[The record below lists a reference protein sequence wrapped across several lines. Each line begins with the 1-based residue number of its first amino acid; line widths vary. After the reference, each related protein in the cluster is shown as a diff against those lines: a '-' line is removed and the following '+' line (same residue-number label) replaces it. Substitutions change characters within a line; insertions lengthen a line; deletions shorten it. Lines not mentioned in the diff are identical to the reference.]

1 MRYGMAVVAGL
12 SMIPTLAPGE
22 RLLVRYDGPIV
33 LGDLVVFKNAGQIDV
48 KRIERIEVD
57 GIFVLGDNDLVSTD
71 SRNYGLIAHEEVLG
85 TIVMRIWPKPGRII
99 SG

>member
-12 SMIPTLAPGE
+12 SMVPTLAPGE

-33 LGDLVVFKNAGQIDV
+33 LGDLVVFKHAGQIDV
-48 KRIERIEVD
+48 KRIERIEAD
-57 GIFVLGDNDLVSTD
+57 GIFVLGDNDLVSTY
-71 SRNYGLIAHEEVLG
+71 SRNYGLIAHEDVLG
-85 TIVMRIWPKPGRII
+85 TIVMRIWPTPGRII

>member
-1 MRYGMAVVAGL
+1 MRYGIAVVAGL
-12 SMIPTLAPGE
+12 SMVPTLAPGE

-33 LGDLVVFKNAGQIDV
+33 LGDLVVFEHEGQIDV
-48 KRIERIEVD
+48 KRIERIEAD

-71 SRNYGLIAHEEVLG
+71 SRNYGLIAHKDVLG
-85 TIVMRIWPKPGRII
+85 TIVMRIWPKPGRVI

>member
-12 SMIPTLAPGE
+12 SMVPTLAPGE

-33 LGDLVVFKNAGQIDV
+33 LGDLVVFQNAGQIDV
-48 KRIERIEVD
+48 KRIERIEAD

-85 TIVMRIWPKPGRII
+85 TIMMRIWPKPGRII

>member
-12 SMIPTLAPGE
+12 SMVPTLAPGE

-33 LGDLVVFKNAGQIDV
+33 LGDLVAFKHAGQIDV
-48 KRIERIEVD
+48 KRIERIEAD
-57 GIFVLGDNDLVSTD
+57 GIFVLGDNDLVSTY
-71 SRNYGLIAHEEVLG
+71 SRNYGLIAHEDVLG

>member
-12 SMIPTLAPGE
+12 SMVPTLAPGE

-33 LGDLVVFKNAGQIDV
+33 LGDLVVFRNAGQIDV
-48 KRIERIEVD
+48 KRIDRIEAD
-57 GIFVLGDNDLVSTD
+57 GIFVLGDNDLVSTY
-71 SRNYGLIAHEEVLG
+71 SPNYGLIAHEDVLG

>member
-12 SMIPTLAPGE
+12 SMVPTLAPGE

-33 LGDLVVFKNAGQIDV
+33 LGDLVVFMRAGQIDV

-85 TIVMRIWPKPGRII
+85 TIVMRIWPKPGRVI

>member
-12 SMIPTLAPGE
+12 SMVPTLAPGE

-48 KRIERIEVD
+48 KRIERIEAD

>member
-12 SMIPTLAPGE
+12 SMVPTLAPGE

-33 LGDLVVFKNAGQIDV
+33 LGDIVVFKHADQIDV
-48 KRIERIEVD
+48 KRIEHIETA
-57 GIFVLGDNDLVSTD
+57 GLFVLGDNDLVSND
-71 SRNYGLIAHEEVLG
+71 SRSYGLIAHQDVLG

>member
-12 SMIPTLAPGE
+12 SMVPTLAPGE

-33 LGDLVVFKNAGQIDV
+33 LGDIVVFKHADQIDV
-48 KRIERIEVD
+48 KRIEHIETA
-57 GIFVLGDNDLVSTD
+57 GLFVLGDNDLVSTD
-71 SRNYGLIAHEEVLG
+71 SRSYGLIAHQDVLG

>member
-33 LGDLVVFKNAGQIDV
+33 LGDLVVFKHAGQIDV
-48 KRIERIEVD
+48 KRIERIETS
-57 GIFVLGDNDLVSTD
+57 GLFVLGDNDLVSTD
-71 SRNYGLIAHEEVLG
+71 SRNYGLIAHADVLG

>member
-12 SMIPTLAPGE
+12 SMVPTLAPGE

>member
-33 LGDLVVFKNAGQIDV
+33 LGDLVVFKQAGQIDV
-48 KRIERIEVD
+48 KRIERIETS

-71 SRNYGLIAHEEVLG
+71 SRNYGLIAHQDVLG

>member
-12 SMIPTLAPGE
+12 SMVPTLAPGE

-48 KRIERIEVD
+48 KRIERIEAD

-71 SRNYGLIAHEEVLG
+71 SRNYGLIAHEDVLG

-99 SG
+99 SS

>member
-33 LGDLVVFKNAGQIDV
+33 LGDLVVFKHAGQIDV
-48 KRIERIEVD
+48 KRI
-57 GIFVLGDNDLVSTD
+57 
-71 SRNYGLIAHEEVLG
+71 
-85 TIVMRIWPKPGRII
+85 
-99 SG
+99 

>member
-1 MRYGMAVVAGL
+1 MAVVAGL

-22 RLLVRYDGPIV
+22 RLLVRYDGPII
-33 LGDLVVFKNAGQIDV
+33 LGDLVVFKHAGQIDV
-48 KRIERIEVD
+48 KRIERIEAA
-57 GIFVLGDNDLVSTD
+57 GIFVLSDNDVVSTY
-71 SRNYGLIAHEEVLG
+71 SLNYGLIAHQDVLG

>member
-1 MRYGMAVVAGL
+1 MAVVAGL
-12 SMIPTLAPGE
+12 SMVPTLAPGE

>member
-1 MRYGMAVVAGL
+1 MV
-12 SMIPTLAPGE
+12 PTLAPGE

-33 LGDLVVFKNAGQIDV
+33 LGDLVVFRNAGQIDV
-48 KRIERIEVD
+48 KRIDRIEAD
-57 GIFVLGDNDLVSTD
+57 GIFVLGDNDLVSTY
-71 SRNYGLIAHEEVLG
+71 SPNYGLIAHEDVLG

>member
-12 SMIPTLAPGE
+12 SMVPTLAPGE

-85 TIVMRIWPKPGRII
+85 AIVMRIWPKPGRII

>member
-1 MRYGMAVVAGL
+1 
-12 SMIPTLAPGE
+12 MIPTLAPGE
-22 RLLVRYDGPIV
+22 RLLVRYGGPIV
-33 LGDLVVFKNAGQIDV
+33 LGDLVVFQHSDQLDV
-48 KRIERIEVD
+48 KRIKHIETF

-71 SRNYGLIAHEEVLG
+71 SRNYGLIAHEDVLG

>member
-22 RLLVRYDGPIV
+22 RLLVRYDGPII
-33 LGDLVVFKNAGQIDV
+33 LGDLVVFKHAGQIDV
-48 KRIERIEVD
+48 KRIERIETS
-57 GIFVLGDNDLVSTD
+57 GLFVLGDNDLVSTD
-71 SRNYGLIAHEEVLG
+71 SRNYGLIAHQDVLG